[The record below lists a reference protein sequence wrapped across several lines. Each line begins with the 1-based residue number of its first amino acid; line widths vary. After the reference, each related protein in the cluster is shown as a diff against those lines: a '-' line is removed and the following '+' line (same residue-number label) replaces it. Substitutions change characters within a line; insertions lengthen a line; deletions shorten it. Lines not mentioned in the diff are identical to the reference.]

1 MIKTSETTPFS
12 LAKENRELK
21 EKIERLAKAN
31 WNYDIANRK
40 ISEELNETRLRLAKA
55 EARIE
60 ELTRVSVETVVVD
73 NEESRIP
80 IVVNLEKY

>member
-1 MIKTSETTPFS
+1 MIKTSETSPLS

-21 EKIERLAKAN
+21 EKVERLAKAN

-60 ELTRVSVETVVVD
+60 ELTRVNVEVIT
-73 NEESRIP
+73 E
-80 IVVNLEKY
+80 

>member
-1 MIKTSETTPFS
+1 MIKASETPPLL

-21 EKIERLAKAN
+21 EKAERLAKAN

-60 ELTRVSVETVVVD
+60 ELTRVNVETVVVD
-73 NEESRIP
+73 NEESRNP
-80 IVVNLEKY
+80 IVVNLEKF

>member
-1 MIKTSETTPFS
+1 MIKTSETSPLS

-21 EKIERLAKAN
+21 EKIERLAQAN

-60 ELTRVSVETVVVD
+60 ELTRVSVEVII
-73 NEESRIP
+73 E
-80 IVVNLEKY
+80 